1 MILTCNQSVKIHHYL
16 TPDSEPMK
24 LYVFI
29 RAKRVLVKKNMNQL
43 ELKCMVHMIGGTILV
58 ALLKKGK
65 TLNTL
70 TQEKKWEDL

>member
-1 MILTCNQSVKIHHYL
+1 MILTCNQSNIYNYL
-16 TPDSEPMK
+16 PPDSEPMK

-58 ALLKKGK
+58 ALHKKEK
-65 TLNTL
+65 ILNTL
-70 TQEKKWEDL
+70 IQEKKWEDL